1 MDRGNDPRRDPRA
14 ATALTVGTRRTLA
27 GDGRV
32 AHSLSV
38 RCPRR
43 EGAVGLATC
52 LRCGDCEGLV
62 RSRGGNL
69 LLCAVGGE
77 EASAPLAIA
86 ERVSVAEIMTRDVI
100 CVRDD
105 VSAESLAALLIDLGI
120 TGAPVVNE
128 RGHPIGVVSRS
139 DLVQLELDQAGRETS
154 GEGAQRGF
162 LPGPLGRGKVRE
174 FMMPIAFTLPESA
187 SIAHAAA
194 LMAYENVHRIPVV
207 ASDGSVVGL
216 VATLDILRWLAV
228 NAGFALPGRRGAR
241 TDQPR

>member
-1 MDRGNDPRRDPRA
+1 MDRGDDPGRDPRA
-14 ATALTVGTRRTLA
+14 TALSVGTRRTLD

-52 LRCGDCEGLV
+52 LRCADCDGLV
-62 RSRGGNL
+62 RSRGGDL

-77 EASAPLAIA
+77 EAPAPLAIA
-86 ERVSVAEIMTRDVI
+86 ERVSLAEIMTRDVI

-139 DLVQLELDQAGRETS
+139 DLVQLELDRAGSES
-154 GEGAQRGF
+154 
-162 LPGPLGRGKVRE
+162 PGGDKVRE

-207 ASDGSVVGL
+207 ASDGSVVGII
-216 VATLDILRWLAV
+216 AALDILRWLAV

-241 TDQPR
+241 TCPRP